1 MKRNTTLGSLVRLAA
16 ILMIAGSMSSPTWA
30 QNTHTTE
37 RFTDYL
43 DIVIPAS
50 DSCSGEDVHI
60 YGPLDGLAQT
70 TIDDRGGIHS
80 TLHFTPHVTA
90 IGLISGDT
98 YRAVG
103 PAQIV
108 MNISGPNQ
116 TVFALV
122 DIIRVTSPGSA
133 GNLTLTHTVHIT
145 INASGET
152 TVEFDNLTAACR
164 G

>member
-1 MKRNTTLGSLVRLAA
+1 MLVAA
-16 ILMIAGSMSSPTWA
+16 GLLMPVQA
-30 QNTHTTE
+30 QGNHTTE

-43 DIVIPAS
+43 DIVVPAS

-60 YGPLDGLAQT
+60 FGPLEGIAQT
-70 TIDDRGGIHS
+70 TTNPGGGTHTVI
-80 TLHFTPHVTA
+80 HFTPHVTA
-90 IGLISGDT
+90 IGLTSGAT

-108 MNISGPNQ
+108 TNMSGPGQ
-116 TVFALV
+116 SVFALV

-133 GNLTLTHTVHIT
+133 GNLTLTHTVHVT
-145 INASGET
+145 VNANGDV
-152 TVEFDNLTAACR
+152 TVEFNNLSAACR

>member
-1 MKRNTTLGSLVRLAA
+1 MKSNTRLRSLLRLTALL
-16 ILMIAGSMSSPTWA
+16 IMAGSMSPTRA
-30 QNTHTTE
+30 QDTHTTE
-37 RFTDYL
+37 RFSDYL

-50 DSCSGEDVHI
+50 ESCSGEDVHI
-60 YGPLDGLAQT
+60 FGPLEGIAQA
-70 TIDDRGGIHS
+70 TIDANGGIHS

-90 IGLISGDT
+90 TGLTSGDT

-103 PAQIV
+103 PAQVV
-108 MNISGPNQ
+108 MNTSGPNE

-133 GNLTLTHTVHIT
+133 DNLTLTHTVHIT
-145 INASGET
+145 VNAIGET
-152 TVEFDNLTAACR
+152 TVEFENLTAACR